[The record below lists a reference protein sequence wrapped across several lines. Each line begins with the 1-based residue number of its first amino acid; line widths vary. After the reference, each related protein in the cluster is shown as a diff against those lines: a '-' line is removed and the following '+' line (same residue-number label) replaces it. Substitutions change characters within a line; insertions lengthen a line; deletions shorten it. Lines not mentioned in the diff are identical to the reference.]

1 MSMKYK
7 LVQKYAMPNSSD
19 KSKKW
24 YAAPNSEAPLSV
36 KQLARQ
42 ATSNTT
48 LSAMELQAALEL
60 LGEFIPKQLLQGHMV
75 PIPGLGTFRLTFKSD
90 GVDEVKDF
98 KPGQMIHDV
107 RPVFTV
113 SKELREAIQ
122 SEVEFEDGGVKV
134 GDVNYATRAD
144 YYLATGQATSPGT
157 DGEETTEPDEEETPE
172 PGGGSQG
179 GSGEE

>member
-7 LVQKYAMPNSSD
+7 LVQKYAMPNSKD
-19 KSKKW
+19 KTKKW

-36 KQLARQ
+36 KQLTRQ
-42 ATSNTT
+42 ATANTT
-48 LSAMELQAALEL
+48 LSPMELQAALEL
-60 LGEFIPKQLLQGHMV
+60 LGEFIPKQLLQGHTV

-90 GVDEVKDF
+90 GVDEVRDF

-122 SEVEFEDGGVKV
+122 SEAEFEDGGVKM
-134 GDVNYATRAD
+134 GDINYATRAD
-144 YYLATGQATSPGT
+144 YYQATGQTAPSEP
-157 DGEETTEPDEEETPE
+157 DDEETTE

-179 GSGEE
+179 GSGGDPSGESGEE

>member
-1 MSMKYK
+1 M
-7 LVQKYAMPNSSD
+7 
-19 KSKKW
+19 
-24 YAAPNSEAPLSV
+24 
-36 KQLARQ
+36 
-42 ATSNTT
+42 
-48 LSAMELQAALEL
+48 
-60 LGEFIPKQLLQGHMV
+60 

-98 KPGQMIHDV
+98 KPGQMIRDV

-144 YYLATGQATSPGT
+144 YYLATGQATPPATGE
-157 DGEETTEPDEEETPE
+157 EETTEPDEEETPE